1 MDVGGEALDI
11 QKNKGAKDRFG
22 QAAASVIIGFAA
34 PLVLIAGILTQSVL
48 AIVSGPISLCGFILG
63 IMARRSRSVRFA
75 ANAGMFLN
83 ATLLACYVFIVV
95 MYFVTRNASPL

>member
-1 MDVGGEALDI
+1 MESK
-11 QKNKGAKDRFG
+11 KNKASKDRFG

-48 AIVSGPISLCGFILG
+48 AILSGPISLCGFVLG
-63 IMARRSRSVRFA
+63 LMARKSSSVRFA
-75 ANAGMFLN
+75 ANAGLFLN

-95 MYFVTRNASPL
+95 MYFAMRNASPL

>member
-1 MDVGGEALDI
+1 LEI
-11 QKNKGAKDRFG
+11 KKNAASKDRFG

-48 AIVSGPISLCGFILG
+48 AIVSGPISLCGFVLG
-63 IMARRSRSVRFA
+63 IMARKSRSVRFA

-83 ATLLACYVFIVV
+83 ATLLACYVFIIV
-95 MYFVTRNASPL
+95 MYFAMRNAGSP